1 MKRKRLTLQLFWLTV
16 FETPWY
22 NLFTTPPFHQGVF
35 ENNNIG
41 RCQRY
46 RTLWLSSRS
55 NPWEVWGTLS
65 SLTLPFFDWPGNDRL
80 IKIPEM
86 KISLTNYCF
95 CFCFWYCWC
104 CRCRRRHRSCWPLLL
119 TAASVAT
126 ITTIILQSF
135 ALFCKLG
142 LYCYLKI
149 TRITKVK
156 YPCGQFITF
165 TSSWKWSINLALPR
179 DRLIMSKHNVKMSK
193 WQKTERFKLI
203 IQKKFSNSLF
213 SQ

>member
-1 MKRKRLTLQLFWLTV
+1 MTWTRGIIWTGNNLEGDQLAFNNEKKAADLTIVLIDCFRNSMIQSLY
-16 FETPWY
+16 P
-22 NLFTTPPFHQGVF
+22 PPFHQGVF

-142 LYCYLKI
+142 LL
-149 TRITKVK
+149 
-156 YPCGQFITF
+156 
-165 TSSWKWSINLALPR
+165 L
-179 DRLIMSKHNVKMSK
+179 
-193 WQKTERFKLI
+193 FK
-203 IQKKFSNSLF
+203 NH
-213 SQ
+213 